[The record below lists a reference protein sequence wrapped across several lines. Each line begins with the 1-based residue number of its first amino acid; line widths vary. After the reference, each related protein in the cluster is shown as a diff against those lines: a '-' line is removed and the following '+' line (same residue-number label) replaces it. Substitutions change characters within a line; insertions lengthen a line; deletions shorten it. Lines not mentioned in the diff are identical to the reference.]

1 MGSGFGFS
9 FKKILLIDVDDKIF
23 VDDRYEK
30 KLREQTKYILIQGGK
45 TLAQKNLTSRLKLKT
60 SIWDSSNS

>member
-30 KLREQTKYILIQGGK
+30 KLREQTKYILIQGEK
-45 TLAQKNLTSRLKLKT
+45 PWHKKV
-60 SIWDSSNS
+60 

>member
-30 KLREQTKYILIQGGK
+30 KLRE
-45 TLAQKNLTSRLKLKT
+45 
-60 SIWDSSNS
+60 

>member
-45 TLAQKNLTSRLKLKT
+45 TLAQKKIDKQIETKNIYLGFQ
-60 SIWDSSNS
+60 

>member
-23 VDDRYEK
+23 VDERYEK

-45 TLAQKNLTSRLKLKT
+45 TLAQKKIDKQIETKNIYLGFQ
-60 SIWDSSNS
+60 

>member
-9 FKKILLIDVDDKIF
+9 FKKILLIDVVDKIF

-45 TLAQKNLTSRLKLKT
+45 TLAQKKN
-60 SIWDSSNS
+60 